1 MVQVVSPLG
10 TSRRAFA
17 TMQTRERVMRES
29 PTKRAHCPVHM
40 MRWLDRLWVKVS
52 PEASGEE
59 NKPGARSKGQERG
72 VAETRQ
78 ARSMIGEKQE
88 TQAKRR

>member
-1 MVQVVSPLG
+1 M
-10 TSRRAFA
+10 
-17 TMQTRERVMRES
+17 MQTRERAMRES
-29 PTKRAHCPVHM
+29 PTKRAHFPVHM

-52 PEASGEE
+52 REASREE

-78 ARSMIGEKQE
+78 ARSMIRGRS
-88 TQAKRR
+88 RRHRQRGGRGGGWGDCCP